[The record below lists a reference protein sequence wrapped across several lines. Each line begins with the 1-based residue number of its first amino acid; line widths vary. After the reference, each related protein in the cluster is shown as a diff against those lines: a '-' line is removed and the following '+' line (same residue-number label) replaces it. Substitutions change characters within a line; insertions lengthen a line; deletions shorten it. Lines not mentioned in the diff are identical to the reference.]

1 MAKVD
6 IAGLLTGVGSAPIDP
21 MSVGGTYEQRALA
34 AGQRAS
40 ERMLRGF
47 GALTGADVRT
57 TEQKAQ
63 QALAQLDP
71 SKREDRKRIIEIV
84 QRVNPERVT
93 ALREEFTRRDR
104 EEGALKAD
112 ADKKK
117 SIRDAVVK
125 RLKDDPMYS
134 NVIPLVSAGAFD
146 DNPEELLKLLK
157 QEPAKGV
164 KLTKPFAAQTADGK
178 PLMLTIRSE
187 EGRDDQIVDL
197 EGNPPPLGTV
207 LEKQDGTS
215 VQVSLGEETESAFEK
230 ALGTGLAKDA
240 IESRNKAVTS
250 SLTSDVLN
258 NQWKI
263 VGEGIITGTGADI
276 RLSLGKLLVTAGI
289 VSDDEN
295 VVANTEAFLA
305 NAGALVADVIE
316 AFGSGTGLSDADRK
330 FAQQMAA
337 GTATITEDAIKRILR
352 LQARATQRKIEMHNK
367 RMANLPTAATKYDLT
382 IPVPEFPWAALQP
395 GEPGYTGG
403 ATVDDETQ
411 KLIDLYTNQNFE
423 KK

>member
-1 MAKVD
+1 
-6 IAGLLTGVGSAPIDP
+6 
-21 MSVGGTYEQRALA
+21 
-34 AGQRAS
+34 
-40 ERMLRGF
+40 
-47 GALTGADVRT
+47 
-57 TEQKAQ
+57 
-63 QALAQLDP
+63 
-71 SKREDRKRIIEIV
+71 
-84 QRVNPERVT
+84 
-93 ALREEFTRRDR
+93 
-104 EEGALKAD
+104 
-112 ADKKK
+112 
-117 SIRDAVVK
+117 
-125 RLKDDPMYS
+125 
-134 NVIPLVSAGAFD
+134 
-146 DNPEELLKLLK
+146 
-157 QEPAKGV
+157 
-164 KLTKPFAAQTADGK
+164 
-178 PLMLTIRSE
+178 
-187 EGRDDQIVDL
+187 
-197 EGNPPPLGTV
+197 
-207 LEKQDGTS
+207 
-215 VQVSLGEETESAFEK
+215 LGEETESAFEK
-230 ALGTGLAKDA
+230 ELGKGLAQDA

-295 VVANTEAFLA
+295 LVANTEAFLA

-367 RMANLPTAATKYDLT
+367 RMANLPTSATKYDLT

-395 GEPGYTGG
+395 GEAGYEGG